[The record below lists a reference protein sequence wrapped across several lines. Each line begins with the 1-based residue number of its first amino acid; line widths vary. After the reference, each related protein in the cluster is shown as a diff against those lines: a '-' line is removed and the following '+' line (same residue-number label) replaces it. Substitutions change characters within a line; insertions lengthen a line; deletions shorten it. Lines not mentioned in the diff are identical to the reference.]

1 MTASCRSRIT
11 GKILI
16 MSKLN
21 FLPHALL
28 VCLAVGAAPVNGA
41 QAPATQK
48 PNTQKPATQPPAR
61 GVPPPAAQA
70 PAPAPNP
77 QTPALPTAPTPT
89 VPAAKPGAQPPAA
102 PTPKPGAAV
111 VAEVPMAP
119 DYVIGTGDILA
130 VVFWR
135 QPDMSAEVVVRPD
148 GRISIPLLNEVE
160 VKGLTPEQLRVK
172 LTNEA
177 QKFVQ
182 DPNVTVVVKQ
192 IHSRI
197 VYITGQVARP
207 GPYALTTSMTVLQL
221 LSSAGGL
228 LEYADEKN
236 ITIMRNMNGKT
247 VHYTFNYKDI
257 LNRKNLKQNIELR
270 PDDTVIVP

>member
-1 MTASCRSRIT
+1 MV
-11 GKILI
+11 KI
-16 MSKLN
+16 N
-21 FLPHALL
+21 FLPHALF
-28 VCLAVGAAPVNGA
+28 VCLALGAGPVRAA
-41 QAPATQK
+41 QAPA
-48 PNTQKPATQPPAR
+48 TQKPATQPPA
-61 GVPPPAAQA
+61 PAA
-70 PAPAPNP
+70 
-77 QTPALPTAPTPT
+77 PTAKPAAPT
-89 VPAAKPGAQPPAA
+89 AKPGAQPPAPQ
-102 PTPKPGAAV
+102 PTVKPGATV

-119 DYVIGTGDILA
+119 DYVIGSGDILSI
-130 VVFWR
+130 VFWR
-135 QPDMSAEVVVRPD
+135 QPEMSAEVVVRPD

-172 LTNEA
+172 LTTEA

-221 LSSAGGL
+221 LSTAGGL

-236 ITIMRNMNGKT
+236 VTIMRDVNGKT

-257 LNRKNLKQNIELR
+257 LNRKNLKQNIELK
-270 PDDTVIVP
+270 PNDTIIVP